1 MLIRLII
8 ALAFYS
14 FVGWRIL
21 LERAHAGPAS
31 AFLPLWAWIALVV
44 VSLPAALL
52 AVIRQNKALK
62 IPENVHTAV
71 RELERRQQLKGF
83 DALMML
89 ASRAWYGGMAI
100 WCVVFIYQHFT
111 QWKQNAV
118 FPVIVAIALVNMAY
132 NTVVQLVAW
141 SAFHRKAIDIDDL
154 YQQIRE

>member
-1 MLIRLII
+1 MLLRLIL
-8 ALAFYS
+8 ALAFYG

-31 AFLPLWAWIALVV
+31 AYLPLWAWMALVV
-44 VSLPAALL
+44 ISLPAALL

-62 IPENVHTAV
+62 IPDNVHTAI
-71 RELERRQQLKGF
+71 RELERRHQLKGF
-83 DALMML
+83 DGLMLL
-89 ASRAWYGGMAI
+89 ATRAWYGGMGI
-100 WCVVFIYQHFT
+100 WSVLFIYQHFA

-141 SAFHRKAIDIDDL
+141 SALHRKSVDIDDL
-154 YQQIRE
+154 YAQIPK

>member
-1 MLIRLII
+1 MLLRLIL
-8 ALAFYS
+8 ALAFYG
-14 FVGWRIL
+14 FVGWRML
-21 LERAHAGPAS
+21 LERAHPGPAS
-31 AFLPLWAWIALVV
+31 VFLPMWAWIALVV

-52 AVIRQNKALK
+52 AVIHQNKALK

-71 RELERRQQLKGF
+71 RELERRQQMRGF
-83 DALMML
+83 NALILL

-100 WCVVFIYQHFT
+100 WCVIFIYQHFA

-132 NTVVQLVAW
+132 NTLVQLVAW
-141 SAFHRKAIDIDDL
+141 SAFRSKTTNIDDL